1 MPIISSNFAAN
12 SALLYLNQNS
22 AKETSDLSKLASG
35 SNIVQASDDP
45 AGLGIGTQL
54 ESDVTV
60 LSQNATNTAQGS
72 SILQVADGG
81 LSSISDILERMESLA
96 TESAS
101 GNVSDSQRSNDI
113 NTEFQQLLDQI
124 STVIS
129 STTYGSQSLLDG
141 TFSGINF
148 MVGTQS
154 ADLIT
159 VSINAVSLSG
169 LGLGSVDVTSQSGA
183 LAAVSTITSA
193 INLVTQY
200 RASVGA
206 YESRFNFSSETI
218 NTTQLNTQNAES
230 TVMDADEASEKSALS
245 SADVLSQAAIAA
257 LAQAAKM
264 PMELLTL
271 IQS

>member
-1 MPIISSNFAAN
+1 MPIISNNFAAN
-12 SALLYLNQNS
+12 ASLLYLNQNS
-22 AKETSDLSKLASG
+22 STESSDLQKLASG

-54 ESDVTV
+54 EADVTV
-60 LSQNATNTAQGS
+60 LSQDATNTSQGA

-81 LSSISDILERMESLA
+81 LSTISDILEEMESLA

-101 GNVSDSQRSNDI
+101 GNVSDTQRTQDI
-113 NTEFQQLLDQI
+113 NTEFQQLVDQI
-124 STVIS
+124 GTVIS

-141 TFSGINF
+141 SFSGINF
-148 MVGTQS
+148 LVGTLS
-154 ADLIT
+154 SDLIT
-159 VSINAVSLSG
+159 VTISGVSLSG
-169 LGLGSVDVTSQSGA
+169 IGLTSVDVTTQSGA
-183 LAAVSTITSA
+183 LAAVTQITSA

-206 YESRFNFSSETI
+206 YEERFNFSSETV

-230 TVMDADEASEKSALS
+230 TVMDADEAEEKSNLS

-257 LAQAAKM
+257 LAQAADM
-264 PMELLTL
+264 PKELLTL

>member
-12 SALLYLNQNS
+12 AALLYLNKNTTS
-22 AKETSDLSKLASG
+22 ETSDLSKLASG
-35 SNIVQASDDP
+35 SNIVKASDDA

-54 ESDVTV
+54 EADVTV
-60 LSQNATNTAQGS
+60 LSQNATNTSQGS

-81 LSSISDILERMESLA
+81 LSTLSDILQRMESLA

-101 GNVSDSQRSNDI
+101 GNVSDSQRSDDI

-124 STVIS
+124 GTVIS
-129 STTYGSQSLLDG
+129 STTYGNQTLLDG
-141 TFSGINF
+141 TFSGVNF

-154 ADLIT
+154 SDLIT
-159 VSINAVSLSG
+159 VSISAVSLSG
-169 LGLGSVDVTSQSGA
+169 LGLGSVDVTTASGA

-218 NTTQLNTQNAES
+218 NTTQLNTQSAES
-230 TVMDADEASEKSALS
+230 TVMDADEAAQKSALA

-257 LAQAAKM
+257 MAQADKM
-264 PMELLTL
+264 PQELLVL
-271 IQS
+271 LQS